1 MGEQRWSAQAWPRP
15 ALPPPASDPV
25 SSMRR
30 RRCPRSGWYPA
41 PKGVSGRARSPPH
54 RIPGAFFVF
63 NFLFSVNEK
72 PLGKQPVGPRRLLHE
87 AQAHLLGGGG
97 FYNFAKLASLR
108 LPA

>member
-1 MGEQRWSAQAWPRP
+1 MEHTGLASPGPATPRLGP
-15 ALPPPASDPV
+15 RVQHEEETVSTEWLVPGPQGSIRKGPVPPP
-25 SSMRR
+25 
-30 RRCPRSGWYPA
+30 
-41 PKGVSGRARSPPH
+41 